1 MGNPFVYI
9 WRSFRN
15 LIYPPKC
22 VLCQKVLVRSET
34 DLCSTCRV
42 EMPDFVLSRKHI
54 AHVSGWTALWYYK
67 GYARDSVLR
76 YKFGRRRYYRL
87 IFGRLLAMRVLTDLG
102 QDFDLVTWVTP
113 HWRRK
118 VRKPFDHGRALA
130 KAVAKELELPMVRT
144 LTKSTY
150 TAQQAG
156 LGTSTQRRGNL
167 SGAFKGCKPQRFQNK
182 RILLVDDIVTTGST
196 AEECAKTLLAEGAQ
210 AVSLA
215 AVAATEKKQ
224 NPA

>member
-1 MGNPFVYI
+1 MGNPFIYL

-15 LIYPPKC
+15 LLYPPKC
-22 VLCQKVLVRSET
+22 VLCQKVLLRSET

-42 EMPDFVLSRKHI
+42 NMPDFVLSRKHI

-67 GYARDSVLR
+67 GHARDSVLR

-102 QDFDLVTWVTP
+102 ADFDMVTWVTP

-118 VRKPFDHGRALA
+118 LKKPFDHGRALA
-130 KAVAKELELPMVRT
+130 KAVAKELGLPMERT
-144 LTKSTY
+144 LKKSLH
-150 TAQQAG
+150 TAQQAS

-167 SGAFKGCKPQRFQNK
+167 TGVFKAYKPERFKDK

-196 AEECAKTLLAEGAQ
+196 AEECAKTLLAAGAQ
-210 AVSLA
+210 EVCFA
-215 AVAATEKKQ
+215 AVAATEKKRS
-224 NPA
+224 PA